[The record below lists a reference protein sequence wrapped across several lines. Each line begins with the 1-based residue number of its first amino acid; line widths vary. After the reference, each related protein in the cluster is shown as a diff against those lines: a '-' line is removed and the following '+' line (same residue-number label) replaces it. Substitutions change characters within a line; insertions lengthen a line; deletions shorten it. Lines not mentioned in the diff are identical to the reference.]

1 MDQVLEQVKQY
12 DIKTLREKLLENGIK
27 VGPIA
32 PSSAFLFQKRL
43 AKHLFLQQG
52 GKLDDEDGEPK
63 PNLACP
69 KPVIERQEPAFSSEL
84 TSKLA
89 PDQADVFYAV
99 CLPDHD
105 EVDGAVL
112 PEGERVF
119 TEKTLALNLA
129 KKVKGS
135 RFKVFKSQHDASV
148 FSKLKADSVL
158 ASPRRP
164 KEDGKE
170 NKVSTESSPFKGPK
184 PQDLAQLRRCIELGD
199 VETFKSTVW
208 NNPRFLVSSG
218 DTPAIYQEGPRYTA
232 MHVAALKNQPAMCQA
247 ILDILEDPEFVRMLY
262 SLSVNT
268 EESMSSRV
276 NFLVDMYLNMPDKG
290 NCDAPLHMACK
301 FGFDKVVEV
310 LAAHPKTDKQ
320 LKNKWGDSPRD
331 LICSRCSVSS
341 TALRER
347 IGALLLGQCYVPLIR
362 SEDNTST
369 PLIGQPWSPDVTM
382 SPLDNPRVPCSPRE
396 SPMSVR
402 ACAGPMSPSDAEIFH
417 RKWTTPPAQSPHKE
431 EYFNLKRSDSEK
443 GYERIGRKLASEM
456 HIPWNEYWEFLD
468 QFVDVTSPQGL
479 QALEDFLARRVWA
492 TFVREYKDKHC
503 IVDDVLD
510 SGLQSGLVT
519 PVVDRSRVSSSSQN
533 SAKSLYHDFMR
544 ESKKSMDSFED
555 SVKDGVDEVDGAVG
569 EVVKESND
577 QKAGDSFLSGSDV
590 VSPMTNLAKKFAKLN
605 FLDESLK
612 DQESIDDGNQSM
624 SKPNDSN
631 DESDNITDFNS
642 NVEQKS
648 EKQASSVQ
656 PDSDKQNDIK
666 SVADTVNEE
675 EDGSNTVESKTTKT
689 KIESIEQNDAST
701 SEDQTIKNKPELQ
714 LARIRSISSG
724 STGSFQTAVD
734 ESDSSQS
741 FCSQMSDP
749 GSDVVC
755 VRISCSKAFQTLLDY
770 VNDYLS
776 ENFANS
782 KASTNSND
790 SSDIET
796 SVHFILQWKLLKGNE
811 SQTVSI
817 VSLDISDLPQ
827 KLLLLEN
834 VGVAAVEG
842 DITSK
847 AEGEV
852 VEIGASSGE
861 KTTVMAYLTRAE
873 TLPKCGYIHGPQ
885 RTKVELDVCHALW
898 DTITHSSF
906 TPSFRNIYSFQHIT
920 YCMASSRLRKSYMY
934 FLPLR
939 DQNP

>member
-164 KEDGKE
+164 KED
-170 NKVSTESSPFKGPK
+170 
-184 PQDLAQLRRCIELGD
+184 LAQLRRCIELGD

-208 NNPRFLVSSG
+208 NNPRFL
-218 DTPAIYQEGPRYTA
+218 EGPRYTA

-290 NCDAPLHMACK
+290 
-301 FGFDKVVEV
+301 
-310 LAAHPKTDKQ
+310 
-320 LKNKWGDSPRD
+320 

-402 ACAGPMSPSDAEIFH
+402 ACAGPMSPSD
-417 RKWTTPPAQSPHKE
+417 
-431 EYFNLKRSDSEK
+431 
-443 GYERIGRKLASEM
+443 
-456 HIPWNEYWEFLD
+456 
-468 QFVDVTSPQGL
+468 
-479 QALEDFLARRVWA
+479 
-492 TFVREYKDKHC
+492 
-503 IVDDVLD
+503 
-510 SGLQSGLVT
+510 
-519 PVVDRSRVSSSSQN
+519 
-533 SAKSLYHDFMR
+533 
-544 ESKKSMDSFED
+544 
-555 SVKDGVDEVDGAVG
+555 
-569 EVVKESND
+569 
-577 QKAGDSFLSGSDV
+577 
-590 VSPMTNLAKKFAKLN
+590 
-605 FLDESLK
+605 
-612 DQESIDDGNQSM
+612 
-624 SKPNDSN
+624 
-631 DESDNITDFNS
+631 
-642 NVEQKS
+642 
-648 EKQASSVQ
+648 
-656 PDSDKQNDIK
+656 
-666 SVADTVNEE
+666 
-675 EDGSNTVESKTTKT
+675 
-689 KIESIEQNDAST
+689 
-701 SEDQTIKNKPELQ
+701 
-714 LARIRSISSG
+714 
-724 STGSFQTAVD
+724 
-734 ESDSSQS
+734 
-741 FCSQMSDP
+741 
-749 GSDVVC
+749 
-755 VRISCSKAFQTLLDY
+755 
-770 VNDYLS
+770 
-776 ENFANS
+776 
-782 KASTNSND
+782 
-790 SSDIET
+790 
-796 SVHFILQWKLLKGNE
+796 
-811 SQTVSI
+811 
-817 VSLDISDLPQ
+817 
-827 KLLLLEN
+827 
-834 VGVAAVEG
+834 
-842 DITSK
+842 
-847 AEGEV
+847 
-852 VEIGASSGE
+852 
-861 KTTVMAYLTRAE
+861 
-873 TLPKCGYIHGPQ
+873 
-885 RTKVELDVCHALW
+885 
-898 DTITHSSF
+898 
-906 TPSFRNIYSFQHIT
+906 
-920 YCMASSRLRKSYMY
+920 
-934 FLPLR
+934 
-939 DQNP
+939 